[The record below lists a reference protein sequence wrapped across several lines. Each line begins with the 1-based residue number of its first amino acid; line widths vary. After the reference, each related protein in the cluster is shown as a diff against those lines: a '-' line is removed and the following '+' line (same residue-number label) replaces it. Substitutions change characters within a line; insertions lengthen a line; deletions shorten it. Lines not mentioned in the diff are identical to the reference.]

1 MSCCDLAEFRWTEP
15 GVLVGSS
22 LPQWAISL
30 AAYKVF
36 DFLCL
41 QSERVHRDDFDCFV
55 FCFSQLSQTHLTE
68 AVFVF
73 PLQLMALRTCVCSC
87 MCLCFY
93 KRVLLF
99 SKCVSCVC
107 VCVCVCVLVGRMS
120 IPSVTVA
127 VPSFHAPAA
136 PRESSSLGSLS
147 VLFNERAPHQNAG

>member
-1 MSCCDLAEFRWTEP
+1 MLGIEGGHKPRYLVSCCDLAEFRWTEP

-99 SKCVSCVC
+99 SKCVSCVRVC
-107 VCVCVCVLVGRMS
+107 VCVCVCIGRQDEHPFCYRCCPFIS
-120 IPSVTVA
+120 RSG
-127 VPSFHAPAA
+127 
-136 PRESSSLGSLS
+136 SS
-147 VLFNERAPHQNAG
+147 A

>member
-1 MSCCDLAEFRWTEP
+1 MLEIEGGHKPRYLLSCCDLAEFRWTEP

-41 QSERVHRDDFDCFV
+41 PSERVHRDDFDWF
-55 FCFSQLSQTHLTE
+55 FFFPHLSRTHLTE
-68 AVFVF
+68 AVFIF

-93 KRVLLF
+93 KRVTLF
-99 SKCVSCVC
+99 SKCVCVC
-107 VCVCVCVLVGRMS
+107 ALAYVCIGRQDEHPFCYRCCPFIS
-120 IPSVTVA
+120 RSG
-127 VPSFHAPAA
+127 
-136 PRESSSLGSLS
+136 SS
-147 VLFNERAPHQNAG
+147 A